1 MVTALFAERI
11 EYIKASEIRELLKIT
26 ERPEV
31 ISFAGGL
38 PAPELFPVQAMAE
51 LSGRLI
57 RDEGWK
63 ALQYSTTEGFTPL
76 REKISCRMKKVFQ
89 AHAEVDEIMITSGS
103 QQALDF
109 VGKVLIN
116 PGDEVFMES
125 PSYLG
130 AINAFR
136 PYGPKFVE
144 VETDAEGMI
153 PEALNDALKRAG
165 HPKFIYIIPDFQ
177 NPTGRTWSIRR
188 RKALMELAS
197 KYGVLVVEDNP
208 YGELRYEGDMLPA
221 VKSMDTEGWVVYLGT
236 FSKTLC
242 PGMRIGWIAAHRQL
256 IEKFVLVKQGADLH
270 TSTISQM
277 QINLYI
283 GKEDFDGHIQTLRQ
297 VYRKRRDAITRAMER
312 YFPEDACY
320 NNPEGGLFT
329 WVELPGR
336 IDAAELLK
344 EALNRNVAFVPGAP
358 FFPCTPKKNTLR
370 LNFSNMPENRI
381 EQGIVRLADAMV
393 SLQ

>member
-1 MVTALFAERI
+1 
-11 EYIKASEIRELLKIT
+11 
-26 ERPEV
+26 
-31 ISFAGGL
+31 
-38 PAPELFPVQAMAE
+38 
-51 LSGRLI
+51 
-57 RDEGWK
+57 
-63 ALQYSTTEGFTPL
+63 
-76 REKISCRMKKVFQ
+76 
-89 AHAEVDEIMITSGS
+89 
-103 QQALDF
+103 
-109 VGKVLIN
+109 
-116 PGDEVFMES
+116 
-125 PSYLG
+125 
-130 AINAFR
+130 
-136 PYGPKFVE
+136 
-144 VETDAEGMI
+144 
-153 PEALNDALKRAG
+153 
-165 HPKFIYIIPDFQ
+165 
-177 NPTGRTWSIRR
+177 
-188 RKALMELAS
+188 
-197 KYGVLVVEDNP
+197 
-208 YGELRYEGDMLPA
+208 
-221 VKSMDTEGWVVYLGT
+221 
-236 FSKTLC
+236 
-242 PGMRIGWIAAHRQL
+242 
-256 IEKFVLVKQGADLH
+256 
-270 TSTISQM
+270 M